1 MAGWREM
8 ILLRHR
14 RMVGRLFA
22 PAHEAASPA
31 SGASRFRAYRVTTM
45 LLSRWISLLL
55 AHGVISRRA
64 EFGRYR
70 GIADDTQTC
79 RWFNPVAN
87 DVVDDARSRH
97 RMCQKGDR

>member
-55 AHGVISRRA
+55 AQNG
-64 EFGRYR
+64 
-70 GIADDTQTC
+70 
-79 RWFNPVAN
+79 NPGMSAL
-87 DVVDDARSRH
+87 APLLEAKRS
-97 RMCQKGDR
+97 